1 MAFRVQV
8 EGYED
13 IFTCAE
19 DQTVLRCTEVGFK
32 RRIPVGCRQGGC
44 GVCKVQVLSGSFKAR
59 VMSRAYVSVED
70 EAAGRVLSCCIW
82 PTSDLKVRVL
92 GQMKPG
98 PLKPV

>member
-1 MAFRVQV
+1 MPFRVEI
-8 EGYED
+8 EGYDET
-13 IFTCAE
+13 FTCAE

-44 GVCKVQVLSGSFKAR
+44 GVCKVEVLTGSFKAR
-59 VMSRAYVSVED
+59 VMSRAHVTVED

-92 GQMKPG
+92 GRMKPG
-98 PLKPV
+98 PQKTV